1 MLKAQEMEPYPDFLD
16 STDLMAD
23 GRTLRARLDRDGYV
37 FIRGLLPA
45 QTLLSVRERLL
56 ARAAAGGW
64 LDPESLVETGIANP
78 AAACKDP
85 EDRYMRVFRG
95 LWMDEELHRLRV
107 HPVVIDL
114 FTRIFGE
121 PVLAH
126 PMFVQRN
133 IFPRTGSFDFTTGS
147 HQDRVHI
154 GGATSYALWMPL
166 GDCPREKG
174 ALAVAA
180 GSHTRGILETK
191 VGSGAGGMDIA
202 VPIPGSWVT
211 GALKTGDGLI
221 FQDVTVH
228 KALPNRTREI
238 RMSFD
243 ARFQP
248 VSQPIADVNMVP
260 YAGCGT
266 WEEVYSGWERT
277 DGQYFWNDM
286 SLNVVPL
293 DRSHYER
300 RDAMAFEMA
309 ERGEKKARDAILR
322 IIQRDQSK
330 EKRARAE
337 RLLERLD
344 AA

>member
-1 MLKAQEMEPYPDFLD
+1 MEHYPDFLD
-16 STDLMAD
+16 STALVDD
-23 GRTLRARLDRDGYV
+23 GAALRQRLERDGYL

-45 QTLLSVRERLL
+45 ETIRSVRSRLL
-56 ARAAAGGW
+56 AKAAAGGW
-64 LDPESLVETGIANP
+64 LDPGSPIETGIANL

-85 EDRYMRVFRG
+85 EERYMCVFRG
-95 LWMDEELHRLRV
+95 LWADEELHRLRI
-107 HPVVIDL
+107 HPRVGEL
-114 FTRIFGE
+114 FARIFGE
-121 PVLAH
+121 PALAH

-133 IFPRTGSFDFTTGS
+133 IFPQNDAFDFTTGV

-180 GSHTRGILETK
+180 GSHTQGILETK
-191 VGSGAGGMDIA
+191 VGTGAGGMDIS
-202 VPIPGSWVT
+202 VPIPGTWVT
-211 GALKTGDGLI
+211 GAFKAGDALI

-228 KALPNRTREI
+228 KALPNRTNEI

-248 VSQPIADVNMVP
+248 ASQPIADTNMVP
-260 YAGCGT
+260 YSGCGS
-266 WEEVYSGWERT
+266 WDEVYAGWQRT
-277 DGQYFWNDM
+277 DGQYYWKAMNPT
-286 SLNVVPL
+286 VVPL

-309 ERGEKKARDAILR
+309 ERGDKTARDAILR
-322 IIQRDQSK
+322 IIQRDRNA

-337 RLLERLD
+337 RLLEKLD
-344 AA
+344 AR